1 MPPHISV
8 IYRVHP
14 SPTAPSDSAPHTM
27 PNHPGRASP
36 RSLNDSGYQLPI
48 DSVYLCAACF
58 YLIGCIT
65 AACWMLISGPK
76 VVPRQDTRITNVIIS
91 IASKFALGLALWIV
105 ALRLRAQ
112 WSDVLVLGRRVQLRG
127 LLAACRTE
135 GSLARVRHIFT
146 APTLGI
152 GCTVVLGAAVTLIMT
167 LTSAGFK
174 YIIVHGAGVREF
186 LGPDSK
192 PSATIHRR
200 MHPPDTSARARR
212 TRKRCSRSGTTLTMC
227 PVELG

>member
-127 LLAACRTE
+127 LLAACMQNRRK
-135 GSLARVRHIFT
+135 SRASPPHI
-146 APTLGI
+146 
-152 GCTVVLGAAVTLIMT
+152 
-167 LTSAGFK
+167 
-174 YIIVHGAGVREF
+174 HGAHTGNWVHSC
-186 LGPDSK
+186 P
-192 PSATIHRR
+192 
-200 MHPPDTSARARR
+200 
-212 TRKRCSRSGTTLTMC
+212 RSGC
-227 PVELG
+227 NPHNDSDFRRV